1 MITRLN
7 RAMRI
12 ALVLTAA
19 PAMLAGCAMPDTKGL
34 IQMPGSRIAVRQLPD
49 AAGYEVVVGET
60 TKLPL
65 PGQLD
70 AHIDGM
76 WTVGA
81 SRLVVIDGPQKG
93 EAAGKPCAARPLL
106 LVARENQASVR
117 ALGKCEDRFA
127 YGWTGDQW
135 TARQVHARDPMVWSF
150 RDGVLSGPVAQS
162 LLNRRG
168 RAAAPTPE
176 RATEVPAVE
185 PVAREGAS
193 PGPAEGGRDPAVPPP
208 VSRPVGE
215 DVIPPPV
222 GGGPLPNQSPRPPRM
237 F

>member
-1 MITRLN
+1 
-7 RAMRI
+7 MRI

-19 PAMLAGCAMPDTKGL
+19 PALLAGCAMPDSKGL
-34 IQMPGSRIAVRQLPD
+34 IQMPGSRIALRQLPD
-49 AAGYEVVVGET
+49 ATGFEVAVGET
-60 TKLPL
+60 TRLPL

-70 AHIDGM
+70 ARIDGM

-93 EAAGKPCAARPLL
+93 EAAGRPCTSRPLL
-106 LVARENQASVR
+106 LVARENQASLR

-135 TARQVHARDPMVWSF
+135 TARQLNARDPMVWSF
-150 RDGVLSGPVAQS
+150 RDGTLSGPVAQS
-162 LLNRRG
+162 VLNRRG
-168 RAAAPTPE
+168 RNPQAPE
-176 RATEVPAVE
+176 RTAEPPAAE
-185 PVAREGAS
+185 PAARDGAG
-193 PGPAEGGRDPAVPPP
+193 PAAPAEGSRDPVVPPP

-222 GGGPLPNQSPRPPRM
+222 GGGPLPRQSPRPPRI